1 MLYGK
6 AFDRCVKVLF
16 NLNFVQGMKKKDKN
30 VADNQSKEATQHDA
44 REKTEKDN
52 SVNENEQTDDTTEVE
67 NNDADIVIEKKALE
81 EKLDSLQ
88 KEMNEANDK
97 FLRLFSEFDNYRK
110 RVARE
115 RIELTK
121 TASESIIL
129 ALLPVLD
136 DLERASNMPGSEGE
150 DNTDTGKEGIKL
162 IFNKFKSILRQKGV
176 EDIESMGEVFN
187 TDYHEA
193 ITHTQAENEKQK
205 GTIVEEVQKGYLL
218 NGKVIRH
225 ARVVVAN

>member
-1 MLYGK
+1 
-6 AFDRCVKVLF
+6 
-16 NLNFVQGMKKKDKN
+16 MKKKNKN
-30 VADNQSKEATQHDA
+30 STDNQTKEKVQHDA
-44 REKTEKDN
+44 HENTEKDY
-52 SVNENEQTDDTTEVE
+52 SGKENEQTDDTTE
-67 NNDADIVIEKKALE
+67 AEKKDTDIALDKKVLQ
-81 EKLDSLQ
+81 EKVDSLQ
-88 KEMNEANDK
+88 KEMDEANDK

-136 DLERASNMPGSEGE
+136 DLERASNMPVGESEV
-150 DNTDTGKEGIKL
+150 DTDTAKEGITL

-176 EDIESMGEVFN
+176 EEIESLGEDFD

-193 ITHTQAENEKQK
+193 ITHIQAENEKQK
-205 GTIVEEVQKGYLL
+205 GKIVEEVQKGYLL